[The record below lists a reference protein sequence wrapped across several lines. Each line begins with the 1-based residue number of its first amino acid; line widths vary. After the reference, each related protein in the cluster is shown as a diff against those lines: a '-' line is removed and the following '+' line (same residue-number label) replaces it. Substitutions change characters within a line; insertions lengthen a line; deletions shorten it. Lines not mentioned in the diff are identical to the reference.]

1 MMKTSLLDIIESAL
15 NSNLKT
21 IFYEN
26 NDGYSATVVLSAQGY
41 PNKYEKGFLIE
52 GLNNLGT
59 DLVFHA
65 GTSINNKNEY
75 ITSGGRILNVVG
87 FGDTLDKAISDAYR
101 IVDKIKFK
109 NMHYRKDI
117 GKKGLNC

>member
-1 MMKTSLLDIIESAL
+1 MTWSIEINWLSKKSLCIVVCSKGYPDNFNKDIEIE
-15 NSNLKT
+15 NLKN
-21 IFYEN
+21 IKLDN
-26 NDGYSATVVLSAQGY
+26 NEYL
-41 PNKYEKGFLIE
+41 
-52 GLNNLGT
+52 
-59 DLVFHA
+59 FHA